1 MCDAKKKMSLGGNLF
16 NQTKDANLKLYQI
29 IIFILII
36 SFIPLVNLLNKVI
49 VGIFLSSIIL
59 YFNIKTLDNTN
70 SKSKVFLNSFIANLT
85 YYLFATFQ
93 TFLTYINLINN
104 IKANMHSTTIDISFI
119 LISIKLILFWIP
131 LAVSSLIC
139 FKNHQKYNKII
150 KLFVIINTI
159 IFIFFTT

>member
-36 SFIPLVNLLNKVI
+36 SFIPLVNILNKVI

>member
-1 MCDAKKKMSLGGNLF
+1 MSLGGNLF

-36 SFIPLVNLLNKVI
+36 SFIPLVNILNKVI